1 MTPQLRPHPVIRI
14 TEVTYIRF
22 PAFPRP
28 ISPLRIQPPINLP
41 LLSSHQVPHP
51 LRSMSNPHLF
61 TQDITTLDQRIMQM
75 QDAIREAVLHLLRAD
90 QCPTPSWA
98 DLALGLQTLKSTAD
112 TTWILAEKQK
122 LWAETERI
130 KAYTEQLKAET
141 EKIRV
146 QKM

>member
-1 MTPQLRPHPVIRI
+1 
-14 TEVTYIRF
+14 
-22 PAFPRP
+22 
-28 ISPLRIQPPINLP
+28 
-41 LLSSHQVPHP
+41 
-51 LRSMSNPHLF
+51 MSNPHLF
-61 TQDITTLDQRIMQM
+61 TQDITTLDQRIIQM
-75 QDAIREAVLHLLRAD
+75 QDAIRGAVLHLLRAD
-90 QCPTPSWA
+90 QCPTPSGA
-98 DLALGLQTLKSTAD
+98 DLALGLQTVKSTAD